1 MKKKRQYTAADP
13 KRRAKAAIIGLY
25 AHAAVTAALGVFT
38 AMNLVFLLGEDSAGP
53 AVPDYLSPNFE
64 PYALPYGLTA
74 ILYLATLV
82 IYLVL
87 FLMWVHRTNRNAH
100 VLVPGGLEMSPAWA
114 VGWFFVPF
122 ASLIKPFEGVDQT
135 WRISTDPTRWKALDT
150 PVLLRWW
157 WGFFLAANFA
167 GTLGNIVSKSHTIGG
182 LIASAGVSVV
192 TFCLIIISCLTTARM
207 VRQLTER
214 QVVALSTAA
223 FS

>member
-13 KRRAKAAIIGLY
+13 KRRARAVIIGLY
-25 AHAAVTAALGVFT
+25 AHLAAAAALAVFT
-38 AMNLVFLLGEDSAGP
+38 AMSLFFLAGEDTAASVGQ
-53 AVPDYLSPNFE
+53 DYLPPAFE
-64 PYALPYGLTA
+64 PYALPYGLAA
-74 ILYLATLV
+74 ILYVATLL

-100 VLVPGGLEMSPAWA
+100 VLEPSLEMSPAWA

-157 WGFFLAANFA
+157 WGLFLAANLS
-167 GTLGNIVSKSHTIGG
+167 GSLSDMVSKSHTVGG
-182 LIASAGVSVV
+182 FAAGAGVGVVAFCLVIAS
-192 TFCLIIISCLTTARM
+192 CLVTARM
-207 VRQLTER
+207 VRQLTDR
-214 QVVALSTAA
+214 QVVALNTIA